1 MIGNQ
6 FFQTCS
12 TKGTISTMLSHS
24 CISRKAAVP
33 TWKNRKTPVGS
44 YYSDWTHWLPVMKAY
59 EERRPA
65 YFGTPAV
72 NLVSGLEVSLK
83 LILKEGMEARFRR
96 HIERGA
102 AFREAMRDLGLRMI
116 PVSEEVCANTLSAPY
131 YPEGVKGSDFMK
143 AIASSDVI
151 LAGGLLP
158 GIKDTYFRVGHMGS
172 VTEGDILATVAAVR
186 GALSACGY
194 SRK

>member
-1 MIGNQ
+1 VGVPPGLALMVA
-6 FFQTCS
+6 S
-12 TKGTISTMLSHS
+12 
-24 CISRKAAVP
+24 SRAVEA
-33 TWKNRKTPVGS
+33 WKTRKSPVGS

-83 LILKEGMEARFRR
+83 MILQEGMEARFGR
-96 HIERGA
+96 HREMGA
-102 AFREAMRDLGLRMI
+102 AFREAMRELGLGMI
-116 PVSEEVCANTLSAPY
+116 PVSDDVSANTLSAPL
-131 YPEGVKGSDFMK
+131 YPEGVKGGDFMR

-158 GIKDTYFRVGHMGS
+158 AMKERYFRVGHMGS
-172 VTEGDILATVAAVR
+172 VTKGDILATVAAVTD
-186 GALSACGY
+186 ALSACGY
-194 SRK
+194 RSKR